1 MTTPVRTAS
10 RPRRAAAQPLPA
22 RERLL
27 ATASELFTRRG
38 YAAPSVR
45 EIVAGAGVTK
55 PILYHH
61 FGSKEGIFLELVGRL
76 EREMEERLDA
86 ARLEPGTPLERI
98 RAICQSVY
106 SIVDGR
112 EPEVRLLYA
121 IYYGPPQGT
130 PEVDSEALPHRIESA
145 LAEAVREGM
154 ACGEIRRGDVRYTTL
169 ALQGSLITAIEC
181 HIAERQPSLGSE
193 GLDRLLDVILR
204 GVAAPIR
211 TSRPRTRKEPER

>member
-1 MTTPVRTAS
+1 MPAPLRPASASRPVPVRTF
-10 RPRRAAAQPLPA
+10 PA

-38 YAAPSVR
+38 YAATSVR

-55 PILYHH
+55 PLLYHH

-76 EREMEERLDA
+76 EREMEARLDA
-86 ARLEPGTPLERI
+86 ARLETGTPLQRI
-98 RAICQSVY
+98 RAICQSIY
-106 SIVDGR
+106 AIADGR

-130 PEVDSEALPHRIESA
+130 PEVDIEALPMRIEAA

-154 ACGEIRRGDVRYTTL
+154 ECGEIRRGDVRYTTL

-204 GVAAPIR
+204 GVAAPAHSPR
-211 TSRPRTRKEPER
+211 SRIKKEPAR

>member
-1 MTTPVRTAS
+1 MTPPLRPAS
-10 RPRRAAAQPLPA
+10 RPRRAAPRTIPA

-38 YAAPSVR
+38 YAATSVR
-45 EIVAGAGVTK
+45 EIVSGAGVTK
-55 PILYHH
+55 PLLYHH
-61 FGSKEGIFLELVGRL
+61 FGSKEGIFLALVGRL
-76 EREMEERLDA
+76 EREMEDRLDA
-86 ARLEPGTPLERI
+86 ARLEPGTPLQRI

-106 SIVDGR
+106 AIADGR

-130 PEVDSEALPHRIESA
+130 PEVDIEALPQRIEAA
-145 LAEAVREGM
+145 LAEAVRAGM

-181 HIAERQPSLGSE
+181 HIAERQPSLGPE

-204 GVAAPIR
+204 GVAVPARAARARI
-211 TSRPRTRKEPER
+211 RKEPAR

>member
-1 MTTPVRTAS
+1 MRAPPRPAP
-10 RPRRAAAQPLPA
+10 RPRRPPARTLPA

-27 ATASELFTRRG
+27 ATASDLFTRRG
-38 YAAPSVR
+38 YAATSVR

-55 PILYHH
+55 PLLYHH
-61 FGSKEGIFLELVGRL
+61 FASKEGIFLALVGRL

-86 ARLEPGTPLERI
+86 VRLTPGTPLERI
-98 RAICQSVY
+98 RAICQSIY
-106 SIVDGR
+106 SIADGR

-130 PEVDSEALPHRIESA
+130 PEVDIEALPLRIEAA

-154 ACGEIRRGDVRYTTL
+154 ACGEIRPGDVRFTTL

-181 HIAERQPSLGSE
+181 HIAERQPSLGPD
-193 GLDRLLDVILR
+193 GLDRLLDVILQ
-204 GVAAPIR
+204 GVAAPGPA
-211 TSRPRTRKEPER
+211 SRPRFRKESAR

>member
-1 MTTPVRTAS
+1 MARPPRPAP
-10 RPRRAAAQPLPA
+10 RPRRAAPRTIPA

-38 YAAPSVR
+38 YAATSVR
-45 EIVAGAGVTK
+45 EIVSGAGVTK
-55 PILYHH
+55 PLLYHH
-61 FGSKEGIFLELVGRL
+61 FGSKEGIFLALVGRL
-76 EREMEERLDA
+76 EREMEDRLDA
-86 ARLEPGTPLERI
+86 ARLEPGTPLQRI

-106 SIVDGR
+106 AIADGR

-130 PEVDSEALPHRIESA
+130 PEVDIEALPQRIEAA
-145 LAEAVREGM
+145 LAEAVRAGM

-181 HIAERQPSLGSE
+181 HIAERQPSLGPE

-204 GVAAPIR
+204 GVAAPAPAARARI
-211 TSRPRTRKEPER
+211 RKEPAR

>member
-1 MTTPVRTAS
+1 MTAPPRSAS
-10 RPRRAAAQPLPA
+10 RPRRTPAQTLPA

-27 ATASELFTRRG
+27 ATASELFSHRG
-38 YAAPSVR
+38 YAATSVR

-61 FGSKEGIFLELVGRL
+61 FGSKEGIFLELIGRL

-86 ARLEPGTPLERI
+86 VRREPGTPLERI
-98 RAICQSVY
+98 RAICQSLY

-121 IYYGPPQGT
+121 IYYGPAQGT
-130 PEVDSEALPHRIESA
+130 PEVDIEALPHRIEAA

-154 ACGEIRRGDVRYTTL
+154 ACGEIRRGDVRFTTL

-181 HIAERQPSLGSE
+181 HLAERQPSLGPK
-193 GLDRLLDVILR
+193 GLDLLLDVILR
-204 GVAAPIR
+204 GVAAPSR
-211 TSRPRTRKEPER
+211 SPRPRTGKEPAR

>member
-1 MTTPVRTAS
+1 MTAPRRPAH
-10 RPRRAAAQPLPA
+10 RPRRAAARTVPA

-38 YAAPSVR
+38 YAATSVR
-45 EIVAGAGVTK
+45 EIVSGAGVTK
-55 PILYHH
+55 PLLYHH
-61 FGSKEGIFLELVGRL
+61 FGSKEGIFLALVGRL
-76 EREMEERLDA
+76 EREMEDRLDA
-86 ARLEPGTPLERI
+86 ARLEPGTPLQRI
-98 RAICQSVY
+98 RAICQNVY
-106 SIVDGR
+106 SIADGR

-130 PEVDSEALPHRIESA
+130 PEVDIEALPNRIEAA
-145 LAEAVREGM
+145 LAEAVRAGM

-181 HIAERQPSLGSE
+181 HIAERQPTLGPE

-204 GVAAPIR
+204 GVAAPAR
-211 TSRPRTRKEPER
+211 STRPRFRKENDR

>member
-1 MTTPVRTAS
+1 MAAPLRTAS
-10 RPRRAAAQPLPA
+10 RSLREPARSLPA

-27 ATASELFTRRG
+27 ATASNLFTRRG
-38 YAAPSVR
+38 YAATSVR
-45 EIVAGAGVTK
+45 EIVAGAGVTQ

-61 FGSKEGIFLELVGRL
+61 FGSKEGIFLALVGRL
-76 EREMEERLDA
+76 ERELEERLDA
-86 ARLEPGTPLERI
+86 IRLEPGTPLERI

-121 IYYGPPQGT
+121 IYYGPSQGT
-130 PEVDSEALPHRIESA
+130 PKVDIEALPHRIEA
-145 LAEAVREGM
+145 TLAEAVREGM
-154 ACGEIRRGDVRYTTL
+154 ACGAIRRGDVRYTTL

-181 HIAERQPSLGSE
+181 HIGERQQSLGSK

-204 GVAAPIR
+204 GVAAPAR
-211 TSRPRTRKEPER
+211 RERPRIRREPAR

>member
-1 MTTPVRTAS
+1 MTAPLRPASAS
-10 RPRRAAAQPLPA
+10 RRVPARTLPA

-38 YAAPSVR
+38 YAATSVR

-55 PILYHH
+55 PLLYHH

-86 ARLEPGTPLERI
+86 ARLEPGTPLERV
-98 RAICQSVY
+98 RAICQSIY
-106 SIVDGR
+106 AIADGC

-130 PEVDSEALPHRIESA
+130 PEVDIEALPMRIEGA

-154 ACGEIRRGDVRYTTL
+154 ASGEIRRGDVRYTTL

-181 HIAERQPSLGSE
+181 HIAERQPSLGPE

-204 GVAAPIR
+204 GVAAPDH
-211 TSRPRTRKEPER
+211 SPRPRINEEPAR